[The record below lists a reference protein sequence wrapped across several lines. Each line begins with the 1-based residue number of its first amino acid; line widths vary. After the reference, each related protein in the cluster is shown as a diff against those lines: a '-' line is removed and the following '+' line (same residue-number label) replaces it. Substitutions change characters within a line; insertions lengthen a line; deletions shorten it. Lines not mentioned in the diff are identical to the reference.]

1 MAVDTALFVT
11 SPGEAKEDS
20 TLVCFT
26 EARDREVCLNF
37 KQQIR
42 MVECSELIT
51 SDETHTQISQI
62 CQ

>member
-11 SPGEAKEDS
+11 SAGEAKEDS

-26 EARDREVCLNF
+26 EARDREVCLSF

-42 MVECSELIT
+42 MVKCSELIT
-51 SDETHTQISQI
+51 SDETHARISQI
-62 CQ
+62 